1 MIAPQVHVPYHRIR
15 EYLPF
20 IKKNRINLE
29 VYFSAHILDAL
40 SYSEIKSLRS
50 ELDYNPS
57 MTFHAPF
64 MDLSP
69 GAVDDRIREITLKR
83 FSDVFAIAALLKPKV
98 IVFHSGYEKW
108 KYALKMDLW
117 LEKSILTWKEL
128 VKRAEG
134 MEIKIAI
141 ENVFEDNPENLRLLM
156 EAIASEHFGVCFDT
170 GHFNLFSTLSLKEWL
185 REIKRYLIELH
196 LHDNTGRADDHLA
209 IGEGNFDFSGFI
221 CRTAEQQACVYYR
234 IPLKRRRA
242 EKYRTAEH
250 YLFSSRIIRS
260 VRNGNA
266 MRLDETIKRTIISL
280 RKKLAGGFLLQPKT
294 SVSTW

>member
-57 MTFHAPF
+57 LTIHAPF

-69 GAVDDRIREITLKR
+69 GAVDDKIREITLKR
-83 FSDVFAIAALLKPKV
+83 FSDVFDIAALLKPKV

-108 KYALKMDLW
+108 KYALKVDLW

-128 VKRAEG
+128 VKRAVD
-134 MEIKIAI
+134 METKIAI

-170 GHFNLFSTLSLKEWL
+170 GHFNLFSKLSLKEWL
-185 REIKRYLIELH
+185 RQIKRYLIELH
-196 LHDNTGRADDHLA
+196 LHDNSGQADDHLA
-209 IGEGNFDFSGFI
+209 IGEGNFDFPALF
-221 CRTAEQQACVYYR
+221 AELNNNRPVYT
-234 IPLKRRRA
+234 IESHSKEGVLKSI
-242 EKYRTAEH
+242 EK
-250 YLFSSRIIRS
+250 L
-260 VRNGNA
+260 N
-266 MRLDETIKRTIISL
+266 TIYFPPAS
-280 RKKLAGGFLLQPKT
+280 
-294 SVSTW
+294 